1 MPPPHLSLLTI
12 EDRSRKN
19 SAPSVQGGC
28 RSMRV
33 LFVSTYFPRDLHI
46 LVHGV
51 FKRMGMFV
59 DAIKEIAQLDVLFY
73 VSPDIDVSAPA
84 VSAFERS
91 LSEHWNAEIRLFL
104 CRGVERKRQ
113 VSKWRRY
120 GASVFS
126 SFRRGISTFTS
137 GPEQMQAFEACL
149 QRKPDAIFAHKL
161 SGMSPV
167 LLATNG
173 NLPPIFFDL
182 DDIEHIA
189 LLRDISQQT
198 RLHSKVLSYLRV
210 PGLLW
215 GERRAMR
222 LAHRT
227 FVCSELDRH
236 YLANRW
242 HVPGI
247 VTVPNAVAI
256 PELQPLTPEPTLVF
270 IGSYRHKPNVDAVEF
285 LVGEVW
291 PRVYRKMP
299 AARLIIAGNPPDRL
313 RGYNDGVPGVEFTG
327 FVDDLGALYRRSR
340 VVCAPIFVAAG
351 TRVKIIEAAAYGRAI
366 VATTIGAE
374 GLHMG
379 DGHEPHLRDDPES
392 FAEACLSLL
401 HDTVLC
407 RRLGSAARAKAVE
420 LYDREKILRSIQRCL
435 KDEDCRVPNPPRNAP
450 GEFVC
455 Q

>member
-1 MPPPHLSLLTI
+1 
-12 EDRSRKN
+12 
-19 SAPSVQGGC
+19 
-28 RSMRV
+28 MRV

-73 VSPDIDVSAPA
+73 VSPDIDVSPPA

-120 GASVFS
+120 GASIFS

-198 RLHSKVLSYLRV
+198 RLHSKLLSYLRV

-222 LAHRT
+222 LARRT
-227 FVCSELDRH
+227 FVCSELDRR
-236 YLANRW
+236 YLTDRW
-242 HVPGI
+242 NLPGV
-247 VTVPNAVAI
+247 VTVPNAI
-256 PELQPLTPEPTLVF
+256 TLPELQPQTSEPTLLF
-270 IGSYRHKPNVDAVEF
+270 IGTYRHRPNVDAAEY
-285 LVGEVW
+285 LIEQIW
-291 PRVYRKMP
+291 PHVHAAMP
-299 AARLIIAGNPPDRL
+299 RARLITAGDPADRI
-313 RGYNDGVPGVEFTG
+313 RGYERGIPGAEFTG
-327 FVDDLGALYRRSR
+327 FVEDLDALYRRSR
-340 VVCAPIFVAAG
+340 VVCAPILSGGG
-351 TRVKIIEAAAYGRAI
+351 TRVKIVEAAAYGKPI

-374 GLHMG
+374 GLEMR
-379 DGHEPHLRDDPES
+379 DGHELLLRDDPYS
-392 FAEACLSLL
+392 FAEACLRLLKDPSL
-401 HDTVLC
+401 C
-407 RRLGSAARAKAVE
+407 KQLGSAARAKAVE
-420 LYDREKILRSIQRCL
+420 CYDRANIVRLIQRCF
-435 KDEDCRVPNPPRNAP
+435 KNEHEDIQNRGIHHP
-450 GEFVC
+450 EELSTHIL
-455 Q
+455 